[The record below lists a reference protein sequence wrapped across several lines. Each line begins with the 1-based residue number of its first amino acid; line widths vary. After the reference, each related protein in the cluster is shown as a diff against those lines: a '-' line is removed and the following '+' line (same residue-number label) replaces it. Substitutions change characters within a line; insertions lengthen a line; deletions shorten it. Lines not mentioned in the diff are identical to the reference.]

1 MGGYPNTQPFLT
13 NFSNSR
19 NVYKCFDFSGGQ
31 KIFFGKSA
39 PMMVQF
45 LKKNTLYFSLH
56 QGGEGGGQTGC
67 NKCYINFFVFFL
79 KASLSNLNIVQIDEK
94 WEVKGSYKRWWHQD
108 LWRAFFSDMINIP
121 GADKVI
127 VVINLSYILRIIL
140 LSFQESLPSLS
151 SWRVK
156 FQELFFKEKMEKHL
170 KSLTNDVMSVMM
182 SNN

>member
-1 MGGYPNTQPFLT
+1 M
-13 NFSNSR
+13 
-19 NVYKCFDFSGGQ
+19 
-31 KIFFGKSA
+31 
-39 PMMVQF
+39 
-45 LKKNTLYFSLH
+45 
-56 QGGEGGGQTGC
+56 
-67 NKCYINFFVFFL
+67 
-79 KASLSNLNIVQIDEK
+79 
-94 WEVKGSYKRWWHQD
+94 KGFYKRWWHQD

-127 VVINLSYILRIIL
+127 VVINLSHILRIIL

-170 KSLTNDVMSVMM
+170 KSLTNDVMSAMM